1 MNTTTL
7 QLKSINLTKVGLVV
21 AALVIALGVAIDY
34 VSVAMAQSGSIELV
48 TSSISGGGGE
58 MSGGAVSLESSVGQS
73 EPVGSSSSAS
83 FSLESGFIAVIAE
96 QYSLDTVAP
105 AATPTSIPNIWD
117 APATSGRGLA
127 ALVAGMFVVM
137 VIALRLSSGVRR
149 AARP

>member
-7 QLKSINLTKVGLVV
+7 QLKSINFTKVGLVT
-21 AALVIALGVAIDY
+21 AALVLALGIAIDY
-34 VSVAMAQSGSIELV
+34 VSVAMAESNTIELV

-58 MSGGAVSLESSVGQS
+58 MSGGSMLLESSVGQS

-127 ALVAGMFVVM
+127 ALVAGMLVVM
-137 VIALRLSSGVRR
+137 VVALGLTSGSRR